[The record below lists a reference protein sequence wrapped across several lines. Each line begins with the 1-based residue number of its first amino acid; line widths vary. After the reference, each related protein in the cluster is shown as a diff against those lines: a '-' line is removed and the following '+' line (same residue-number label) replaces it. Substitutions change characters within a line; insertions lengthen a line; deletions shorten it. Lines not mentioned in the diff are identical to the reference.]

1 MVANATLTAVP
12 RAQRGKGVA
21 RKLRAAGRVPAV
33 VYGHGEETRSLTV
46 DAHELERL
54 FAQIHKENTI
64 INLRIEGGAEIR
76 ALVREVQAHPFRG
89 NILHVD
95 FYQIHAGER
104 ITVEVPIVLTGT
116 PEGVKLGGMLQHALD
131 GLEIRC
137 LPDQIPNEIRL
148 DVSHLGIGDSVH
160 VGDLTVPAGIEL
172 LVDEERTVCSVIAP
186 TVVTAE
192 APAEGVEPEAA
203 APAEPEVIRRGK
215 EEEAEES

>member
-1 MVANATLTAVP
+1 MVANASLTAVP
-12 RAQRGKGVA
+12 RAQRGKGGA

-137 LPDQIPNEIRL
+137 LPDQIPNEIRV

-160 VGDLTVPAGIEL
+160 VSDLTVPAGIEL

>member
-1 MVANATLTAVP
+1 M
-12 RAQRGKGVA
+12 
-21 RKLRAAGRVPAV
+21 